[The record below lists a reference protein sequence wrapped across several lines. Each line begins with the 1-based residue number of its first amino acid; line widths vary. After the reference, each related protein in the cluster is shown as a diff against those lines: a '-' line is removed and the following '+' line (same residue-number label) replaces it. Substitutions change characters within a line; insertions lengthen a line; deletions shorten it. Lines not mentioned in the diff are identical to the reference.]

1 MNHLAARGAVA
12 FALLIAAGCGSSQ
25 SIVTSTAT
33 VTKSAAASAPASST
47 TSSSTSSSPAPAG
60 VGSTVAVAGE
70 NSGEKL
76 AFTLKKVIPNA
87 EAGEFDTPSAGHY
100 YVAAEWRVKNVGS
113 SVFNDSM
120 DNDLELIGANGEQYD
135 TTIVSDSNVCQ
146 PLSQVKLAPGD
157 FRVGCTYFE
166 VPRRTKHLSELQFT
180 PDSGFATDTA
190 QFHL

>member
-1 MNHLAARGAVA
+1 MNHLAARAALA

-33 VTKSAAASAPASST
+33 VTKGVPTSAPTPAPA
-47 TSSSTSSSPAPAG
+47 SSSTSSSPAPAG
-60 VGSTVAVAGE
+60 VGSTVEVTGQ
-70 NSGEKL
+70 NDGEKV
-76 AFTLKKVIPNA
+76 AFTLKKLIPDA
-87 EAGEFDTPSAGHY
+87 KAGEFDSPSAGHY
-100 YVAAEWRVKNVGS
+100 YVAAEWKVKNIGS

-135 TTIVSDSNVCQ
+135 TTIVSGSNVCQ
-146 PLSQVKLAPGD
+146 PTSQVKLAAGD

-180 PDSGFATDTA
+180 PDSGFASDTA